1 MSDGLREAQQLVERG
16 DWVAVLD
23 ALEQVD
29 DADLAEALELRAQA
43 AYAVGEFERSVEAW
57 EQLHELLSGAGD
69 QVGAARAAAMV
80 AMFLMID
87 TGLMAPVRGWLRRA
101 ERELEGI
108 VSTPAHAVIAMTRAY
123 ERFMCGDLA
132 AAQEH
137 ARLAV
142 ELGTT
147 TDVIPA
153 VVVGRT
159 ALARIRI
166 YSGDVAGG
174 LAELEEVGAL
184 LMSGAADALTCGM
197 MYCEVICAAQGLGM
211 HDMASEW
218 TVVMDRWRREAA
230 FGGLGGRCRVH
241 RAELLRISGPCDTAE
256 EEALAACD
264 ELRPWMRREFGWP
277 LAELGNIRLRR
288 GDLAGAEA
296 AFVEAH
302 QHAWSPQPGLALV
315 RLELG
320 DGATA
325 AMMIADAI
333 DHPLDVPSKERPPIG
348 ELRLAPLLDAQ
359 AEIAFALNDPT
370 TARRAS
376 ERLDEI
382 AESYPGTFI
391 RSWADLARA
400 RIELLEGNHDAAAA
414 AANRAIQN
422 WTDVGAPY
430 EASTARLVLASALA
444 GAGRS
449 EAAERERRA
458 AEHAL
463 REFGAHRR
471 AEQAAGAATA
481 SGRSD
486 HAAEAATGR
495 VVGFRSDGS
504 TRTITYGGTTSAVR
518 DLKGLRYVARLVS
531 EPGREFHVLDLVA
544 VEAGVLRVGATDD
557 ELHAG
562 GHAGLPVLDAAAKAS
577 YRRRLADIEDDI
589 EDARQANDP
598 GRIELA
604 ERDREYLIAELKRAI
619 GLGGRDRTVGGSAER
634 ARTSVARAI
643 RYGLDQM
650 STVEPELAAHLR
662 RAIRTGTYCS
672 YEVDPTSPLTW
683 ET

>member
-1 MSDGLREAQQLVERG
+1 MSDGLRETRQLVERG
-16 DWVAVLD
+16 DWAAVLD
-23 ALEQVD
+23 ATELVD
-29 DADLAEALELRAQA
+29 AADLAEALELRAHA
-43 AYAVGEFERSVEAW
+43 AYALGEFERSVEAW
-57 EQLHELLSGAGD
+57 EQLHELLRIAGD
-69 QVGAARAAAMV
+69 RVGAARAAAMV

-101 ERELEGI
+101 ERELIGLAA
-108 VSTPAHAVIAMTRAY
+108 TPAHAIIAMTRGY
-123 ERFMCGDLA
+123 ERFMCGDLVA
-132 AAQEH
+132 ADQH
-137 ARLAV
+137 ARVAV
-142 ELGTT
+142 EVGTT
-147 TDVIPA
+147 TGVLPA

-166 YSGDVAGG
+166 FSGDVEGG

-241 RAELLRISGPCDTAE
+241 RAELLRISGPCDAAE

-333 DHPLDVPSKERPPIG
+333 DHPLDMPSKERPPIG
-348 ELRLAPLLDAQ
+348 DLRLAPLLDAQ
-359 AEIAFALNDPT
+359 AEIAFALDDRA
-370 TARRAS
+370 TAHLASRRLG
-376 ERLDEI
+376 RI

-391 RSWADLARA
+391 RSWSDLARA
-400 RIELLEGNHDAAAA
+400 RAALLDGDHEEAVTAAT
-414 AANRAIQN
+414 RAIQN

-444 GAGRS
+444 GAGRAD
-449 EAAERERRA
+449 AALRERRA
-458 AEHAL
+458 AEHAF
-463 REFGAHRR
+463 REFGARRR
-471 AEQAAGAATA
+471 AEQAAAAA
-481 SGRSD
+481 GSAPRDAGGVAPPSQ
-486 HAAEAATGR
+486 
-495 VVGFRSDGS
+495 VVSFGTDGT
-504 TRTITYGGTTSAVR
+504 TRTIVHAGRTSTLR
-518 DLKGLRYVARLVS
+518 DLKGLRYVGRLVA

-544 VEAGVLRVGATDD
+544 VEAGVLRARFDHG
-557 ELHAG
+557 ELPG
-562 GHAGLPVLDAAAKAS
+562 DGNGPLPVLDDAAKAA

-589 EDARQANDP
+589 EEARMANDP

-604 ERDREYLIAELKRAI
+604 ERDREYLVAELKRAI

-634 ARTSVARAI
+634 ARTSVARSI
-643 RYGLDQM
+643 RYGLDQL
-650 STVEPELAAHLR
+650 SAVEPDLAAHLR
-662 RAIRTGTYCS
+662 QSIRTGTYCC
-672 YEVDPTSPLTW
+672 YEVDPISPVTW

>member
-1 MSDGLREAQQLVERG
+1 MSDGLRDAQQLVERG
-16 DWVAVLD
+16 NWGAALD
-23 ALEQVD
+23 ALERVD
-29 DADLAEALELRAQA
+29 DAELAEALELRAQA

-57 EQLHELLSGAGD
+57 EQLHELMRGAGER
-69 QVGAARAAAMV
+69 VGAARAAAMV

-87 TGLMAPVRGWLRRA
+87 TGMMAPVRGWLRRA
-101 ERELEGI
+101 DRELEGLAG
-108 VSTPAHAVIAMTRAY
+108 TPAHAVIAMTRGY
-123 ERFMCGDLA
+123 ERFMCGDLGA
-132 AAQEH
+132 AEEQ
-137 ARLAV
+137 ARQAV
-142 ELGTT
+142 ELGTAT
-147 TDVIPA
+147 GVLPA

-166 YSGDVAGG
+166 FSGDVEGG

-184 LMSGAADALTCGM
+184 LMSGAADPLTCGM

-296 AFVEAH
+296 AFLEAH

-325 AMMIADAI
+325 ATMIADAI
-333 DHPLDVPSKERPPIG
+333 DHPLDMPSKERPPIG
-348 ELRLAPLLDAQ
+348 DLRLAPLLDAQ
-359 AEIAFALNDPT
+359 AEIAFALADRA

-400 RIELLEGNHDAAAA
+400 RLEVMEGNFDAGAA

-422 WTDVGAPY
+422 WSNVGAPY

-444 GAGRS
+444 GAGRAD
-449 EAAERERRA
+449 AAERERRV
-458 AEHAL
+458 AEQTF

-471 AEQAAGAATA
+471 AERAAAVPEGPAKMRGAP
-481 SGRSD
+481 SSRS
-486 HAAEAATGR
+486 
-495 VVGFRSDGS
+495 VGFGSDGTVRTVVFAGRTS
-504 TRTITYGGTTSAVR
+504 TVR
-518 DLKGLRYVARLVS
+518 DLKGLRHVARLVA

-544 VEAGVLRVGATDD
+544 VEAGVLRAAGAD
-557 ELHAG
+557 A
-562 GHAGLPVLDAAAKAS
+562 ALPVLDAEAKAA
-577 YRRRLADIEDDI
+577 YRRRLADIEEDI
-589 EDARQANDP
+589 EDARRANDP
-598 GRIELA
+598 GRVELA
-604 ERDREYLIAELKRAI
+604 ERDREYLVAELKRAV
-619 GLGGRDRTVGGSAER
+619 GLGGRERTVGGSAER
-634 ARTSVARAI
+634 ARTSVARSI
-643 RYGLDQM
+643 RYGLDQLA
-650 STVEPELAAHLR
+650 TVEPDLASHLR
-662 RAIRTGTYCS
+662 RAIRTGTYCC
-672 YEVDPTSPLTW
+672 YEIDPTAPLTW